1 MGAEEVIPIPDGTA
15 AKAALLRERL
25 RALPALWVA
34 YSGGADSAYLLHEA
48 WEALRPLG
56 REVRGVI
63 ADSASLPRAEL
74 NAALA
79 LAAERGWAVD
89 RIETGELDDPRY
101 AANPVNRCYFC
112 KATLFSE
119 MEMHVRSLRRAAG
132 VIHLAYGENADDA
145 GDFRPGRQAA
155 DEFRVLSPLREAG
168 LAKAEVRA
176 LSRAAGLPTADKVAM
191 PCLSSRL
198 PTGRPVTRE
207 ALAQVE
213 AGEERLRAAGFRVVR
228 LRHLG
233 ETAKVQLGPDDLPRL
248 DDAVRAA
255 LEKEISALGFARVEF
270 DPQPYQ
276 GAALR

>member
-1 MGAEEVIPIPDGTA
+1 MSGPAGETL

-48 WEALRPLG
+48 WETLRPLG

-74 NAALA
+74 AAALA
-79 LAAERGWAVD
+79 LAESRGWAVD
-89 RIETGELDDPRY
+89 RIETRELDNPDY
-101 AANPVNRCYFC
+101 AANPLNRCYFC
-112 KATLFSE
+112 KAELFTR
-119 MEMHVRSLRRAAG
+119 MEERARAAG
-132 VIHLAYGENADDA
+132 IVHLAYGENADDA

-168 LAKAEVRA
+168 LAKTEVRA
-176 LSRAAGLPTADKVAM
+176 LSHAAGLPTHDKIAM

-198 PTGRPVTRE
+198 PTGRPVTRG

-213 AGEERLRAAGFRVVR
+213 AGEDRLRAAGFRVVR

-233 ETAKVQLGPDDLPRL
+233 ETARVQLGPDDLPRL
-248 DDAVRAA
+248 DDGARGA
-255 LEKEISALGFARVEF
+255 LEKEIAALGFARVEF

>member
-1 MGAEEVIPIPDGTA
+1 MSRPPDETL

-48 WEALRPLG
+48 WETLRPLG

-74 NAALA
+74 TEALA
-79 LAAERGWAVD
+79 LAESRGWTVD
-89 RIETGELDDPRY
+89 RIETGELDNPAY

-119 MEMHVRSLRRAAG
+119 MERRARAAG
-132 VIHLAYGENADDA
+132 MVHLAYGENADDA

-213 AGEERLRAAGFRVVR
+213 AGETRLHAAGFRVVR

-248 DDAVRAA
+248 DAA
-255 LEKEISALGFARVEF
+255 AKGTLEREIAALGFARVEF